1 MDPQPVSDTP
11 HDNMQDNTWT
21 DPEVAP
27 HANPCTTGLRQVE
40 SVAILDLRGEIDA
53 FADETLDAAYAQ
65 AAALQPRCLLLN
77 FTRVDYI
84 NSTGIA
90 LIVAILAQARRD
102 RILLLACCLSEHY
115 QEMFR
120 ITRLSDFI
128 DVFDDEAGA
137 LRDVSAR

>member
-1 MDPQPVSDTP
+1 MDLQPVSDTS
-11 HDNMQDNTWT
+11 HDNSWNDPQD
-21 DPEVAP
+21 
-27 HANPCTTGLRQVE
+27 NPCTNPCITDLRQVGA
-40 SVAILDLRGEIDA
+40 VAILDLRGEIDA
-53 FADETLDAAYAQ
+53 FADETLDAAYAE

-90 LIVAILAQARRD
+90 LIVAILAQTRRD
-102 RILLLACCLSEHY
+102 RILLLVCCLNEHY

-128 DVFDDEAGA
+128 EVFADEDSA
-137 LRDVSAR
+137 LRSVSTR

>member
-1 MDPQPVSDTP
+1 VELQPVS
-11 HDNMQDNTWT
+11 
-21 DPEVAP
+21 
-27 HANPCTTGLRQVE
+27 ANPCTTSLRRVGDT
-40 SVAILDLRGEIDA
+40 AILDLGGEIDA
-53 FADETLDAAYAQ
+53 FADATLDAAYAE
-65 AAALQPRCLLLN
+65 AAAGQPRRLLLN

-102 RILLLACCLSEHY
+102 RIVLLACCLSEHY

-128 DVFDDEAGA
+128 AVFADEDSA
-137 LRDVSAR
+137 LQDTRTR

>member
-1 MDPQPVSDTP
+1 MDPQPVSDVP
-11 HDNMQDNTWT
+11 HDDMRDYAWT
-21 DPEVAP
+21 DSEAAP
-27 HANPCTTGLRQVE
+27 RANPCTTGLRQADA
-40 SVAILDLRGEIDA
+40 VAILDLRGEIDA
-53 FADETLDAAYAQ
+53 FADETLEAAYAQ

-90 LIVAILAQARRD
+90 LIVAILAQTRRD

-128 DVFDDEAGA
+128 EVFSDEDSA
-137 LRDVSAR
+137 LRSVSAR